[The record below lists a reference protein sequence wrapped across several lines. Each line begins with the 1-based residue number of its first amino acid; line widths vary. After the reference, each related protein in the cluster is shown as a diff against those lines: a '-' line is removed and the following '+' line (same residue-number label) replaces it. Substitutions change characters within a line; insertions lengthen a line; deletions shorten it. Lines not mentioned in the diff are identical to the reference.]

1 MGITEKSRQLTEGG
15 DQAGSG
21 LALPTWLTELPVVFY
36 DAVPSAHNPDLW
48 RLLYVSAAIEEVT
61 GYPASDFLGDAPRQY
76 LFEMIHPDDRG
87 RIGSEYDRCRATET
101 PMSQCYRLRHRD
113 QGYRL
118 VEERS
123 NFRRDA
129 HGGLHA
135 YGALFDTHHQQRLS
149 HHHAQID
156 AALQSLSADV
166 AIATGQAF
174 LECLCRRLAYLLNI
188 RQVGIMRV
196 VDGQNLETLARVHD
210 GLLVAPYTILTKNTQ
225 LSVLHHQPR
234 AELSFD
240 RALGAGLTSLD
251 DIRHLIII
259 RLDNHQGEWVGALV
273 LGNDEHFATS
283 QMLDRA
289 LELYTDRAITE
300 IKRLSL
306 EQQLQESD
314 ARYRAFFDTAVQPAL
329 VISPRGRVGN
339 FNQAARRL
347 FEVGDAEE
355 LQLTDI
361 LPRHQPDGRGS
372 LYQLLR
378 QVREA
383 RSSDAPPSSQWQM
396 FTLTG
401 RELTV
406 TLHISPTMMNQTE
419 RALLTI
425 EDITDQLKAEL
436 VLNEQ
441 NRLMNERQSRLRGL
455 VRLATELERQGDL
468 DEFLQACL
476 QELLSQDDR
485 REVAYYQVK
494 QDCWHHN
501 LNDPQQPSHTL
512 AYHRLAISR
521 VLDSAD
527 ILLRDDDD
535 YWVYIPL
542 FDKEKP
548 VAVLVIGSQE
558 AGFSDREFTDLL
570 YQTISLAFDNLMQRL
585 TLQHQAM
592 RDSLTGLGN
601 RAQLH
606 HWVSESLAQKPSE
619 TCSLLL
625 FDLNRFKEIND
636 TLGHH
641 FGDRLLCE
649 IGPRIVEVLG
659 RDNTWG
665 IARLGGDEF
674 AVFLPQQ
681 TPAQALA
688 LAELIGEALRE
699 PYLIDTMKLQVE
711 ASIGVSHYPIQGKD
725 GHELLRCADVAM
737 YAAKSKGQTVIEF
750 NTDLDASTP
759 QRIAVLSELDQ
770 GLAAGD
776 LWVAYQPVIN
786 ASDGQVTGLE
796 ALVRW
801 DHPDLGELS
810 PADFIPLAEMGQGI
824 RQITDFVL
832 RTSLAMVAE
841 CRAQI
846 KPDLYMAV
854 NLSSRVLLDH
864 ALPQQ
869 VARLLAEYDLP
880 GSALVLELTESTLLS
895 DPLRAVDII
904 EQLAA
909 LGVQLEVDD
918 FGTGY
923 SSLAYLKSL
932 PIHALKIDKSFI
944 ADLLRDAQDRIIVES
959 TINMAHSLGLEIIAE
974 GVEDE
979 ATLVELVKMQCDA
992 IQGYYFSKPLP
1003 SDQFMGWLRRNL

>member
-1 MGITEKSRQLTEGG
+1 MTEKSRQLLEGNEE
-15 DQAGSG
+15 ATSG
-21 LALPTWLTELPVVFY
+21 LALSAWLTELPVVLY
-36 DAVPSAHNPDLW
+36 EAVPSQHNPDLW
-48 RLLYVSAAIEEVT
+48 RLLHVSTAIEELT
-61 GYPASDFLGDAPRQY
+61 GYPANDFLGDSPRQY
-76 LFEMIHPDDRG
+76 LFEMIHPEDRVRVG
-87 RIGSEYDRCRATET
+87 AEYDRSRVTQAS
-101 PMSQCYRLRHRD
+101 MSLRYRILHRD
-113 QGYRL
+113 QSYRL

-123 NFRRDA
+123 NFKRDA
-129 HGGLHA
+129 DGGLHG
-135 YGALFDTHHQQRLS
+135 YGVLLDTNQPQRLS
-149 HHHAQID
+149 QQHAQVD
-156 AALQSLSADV
+156 AALESLNADV
-166 AIATGQAF
+166 AVATGQAF
-174 LECLCRRLAYLLNI
+174 LESLCRRLAYLMNI

-210 GLLVAPYTILTKNTQ
+210 GLLVAPYTVLTDNTE
-225 LSVLHHQPR
+225 LSVLHHESR

-240 RALGAGLTSLD
+240 HALGAGLNNLD
-251 DIRHLIII
+251 DIRHVIVI

-273 LGNDEHFATS
+273 LCHDQHFSTS
-283 QMLDRA
+283 ETLNRA
-289 LELYTDRAITE
+289 LELYSDRAITE
-300 IKRLSL
+300 IERLSL

-329 VISPRGRVGN
+329 VINSRGRVGN
-339 FNQAARRL
+339 FNQATRRL
-347 FEVGDAEE
+347 FEVGAAEE
-355 LQLTDI
+355 LQLADI
-361 LPRHQPDGRGS
+361 LPRYQPDGRGS
-372 LYQLLR
+372 LYLLLR

-383 RSSDAPPSSQWQM
+383 RSSDAPSSQWQM
-396 FTLTG
+396 HTLTG

-406 TLHISPTMMNQTE
+406 ILHISPTIMNHTE
-419 RALLTI
+419 HALLTI
-425 EDITDQLKAEL
+425 EDITDRLKAEL

-441 NRLMNERQSRLRGL
+441 NRLMKERQSRLRGL

-468 DEFLQACL
+468 EEFLQACL
-476 QELLSQDDR
+476 QELLYQDGR

-494 QDCWHHN
+494 RDKWCHN
-501 LNDPQQPSHTL
+501 LNDPKQPSHTL
-512 AYHRLAISR
+512 TYHRDAI
-521 VLDSAD
+521 DSVMNNGE
-527 ILLRDDDD
+527 ILLRDDDE

-542 FDKEKP
+542 FNNGALA
-548 VAVLVIGSQE
+548 AVLVIGSRE
-558 AGFSDREFTDLL
+558 SGFLDREFTDLL

-585 TLQHQAM
+585 TLHQQAM

-606 HWVSESLAQKPSE
+606 QWVSDSLVQNSPQMA
-619 TCSLLL
+619 SLLL

-649 IGPRIVEVLG
+649 IGPRIVEVLN
-659 RDNTWG
+659 RDDTWG

-674 AVFLPQQ
+674 AVFLPDQ

-711 ASIGVSHYPIQGKD
+711 ASIGLSHYPLQGRD

-737 YAAKSKGQTVIEF
+737 YAAKSRGQAVVVF
-750 NTDLDASTP
+750 NADLDASTP

-770 GLAAGD
+770 GLQAGD
-776 LWVAYQPVIN
+776 LWVAYQPVILS
-786 ASDGQVTGLE
+786 SDGQVTGLE

-801 DHPDLGELS
+801 RHPELGELS
-810 PADFIPLAEMGQGI
+810 PADFIPIAEMGQGI
-824 RQITDFVL
+824 RRITDFVL
-832 RTSLAMVAE
+832 RTSLAMVAD
-841 CRAQI
+841 CRRRV

-869 VARLLAEYDLP
+869 VAALLAEFELP
-880 GSALVLELTESTLLS
+880 GTALVLELTESTLLS

-904 EQLAA
+904 EQLAE

-944 ADLLRDAQDRIIVES
+944 ADLLHDPQDRIIVES
-959 TINMAHSLGLEIIAE
+959 TIKMAHNLGLETIAE

-979 ATLVELVKMQCDA
+979 ATLVELVKMKCDA
-992 IQGYYFSKPLP
+992 IQGFYFSKPLAA
-1003 SDQFMGWLRRNL
+1003 DDLVVWLQRNL

>member
-1 MGITEKSRQLTEGG
+1 MVEKVKQSADSDDNQTGTI
-15 DQAGSG
+15 DASV
-21 LALPTWLTELPVVFY
+21 WLTHLPLVLY
-36 DAVPSAHNPDLW
+36 DAVVSEHNPDLW
-48 RLLYVSAAIEEVT
+48 RLLSVSPAVEELT
-61 GYPASDFLGDAPRQY
+61 GYPASDFIGAHPTRFLY
-76 LFEMIHPDDRG
+76 EMIHPDDRVRVG
-87 RIGSEYDRCRATET
+87 AEYDRSRITES
-101 PMSQCYRLRHRD
+101 PISLRYRIKHCD
-113 QGYRL
+113 DGYRA

-123 NFRRDA
+123 SFKRDA
-129 HGGLHA
+129 KGQLHA
-135 YGALFDTHHQQRLS
+135 YGALLDADQLQRQS
-149 HHHAQID
+149 KRHAQLD
-156 AALQSLSADV
+156 AGLENLNADV

-174 LECLCRRLAYLLNI
+174 LESLCRRLAYLLSI
-188 RQVGIMRV
+188 RQVAIMRV
-196 VDGQNLETLARVHD
+196 VEGNNLETLARVHD
-210 GLLVAPYTILTKNTQ
+210 GLLIAPYTVLTSSSQ
-225 LSVLHHQPR
+225 LSVIQQQTR
-234 AELSFD
+234 AEFLLDASMLKGFSNLD
-240 RALGAGLTSLD
+240 ELTHT
-251 DIRHLIII
+251 IVI
-259 RLDNHQGEWVGALV
+259 RLDNHQGQWLGAL
-273 LGNDEHFATS
+273 LLLHDQPFTTS
-283 QMLDRA
+283 QTLDRV

-300 IKRLSL
+300 IERLGL
-306 EQQLQESD
+306 ERQLQESD

-329 VISPRGRVGN
+329 VIDPHGRVTN

-347 FEVGDAEE
+347 FEVGDGED
-355 LQLTDI
+355 LQLADL

-378 QVREA
+378 RVREA
-383 RSSDAPPSSQWQM
+383 RHSGAVPSQWQM
-396 FTLTG
+396 HTLGG

-425 EDITDQLKAEL
+425 EDITDRLKAEL
-436 VLNEQ
+436 VLAEQ

-468 DEFLQACL
+468 NDFLHACL
-476 QELLSQDDR
+476 QELLRQDGC
-485 REVAYYQVK
+485 REVAYYRVEREV
-494 QDCWHHN
+494 WRHN
-501 LNDPQQPSHTL
+501 LNDPQQPSHSL
-512 AYHRLAISR
+512 AYHTQAIQS
-521 VLDSAD
+521 VIDSGE
-527 ILLRDDDD
+527 LLLQQGPEP
-535 YWVYIPL
+535 WVYLPL
-542 FDKEKP
+542 FDSGAA
-548 VAVLVIGSQE
+548 VAVLVIGSRE
-558 AGFSDREFTDLL
+558 SGFSDREFMDLL
-570 YQTISLAFDNLMQRL
+570 YQTIGLAFDNLMQRL
-585 TLQHQAM
+585 TLHQQAM
-592 RDSLTGLGN
+592 QDSLTSLGN

-606 HWVSESLAQKPSE
+606 RWIRESLEQKPE
-619 TCSLLL
+619 QTASLLL

-649 IGPRIVEVLG
+649 IGPRIVEVLN
-659 RDNTWG
+659 RDDTWG

-674 AVFLPQQ
+674 AVFLPDQ

-699 PYLIDTMKLQVE
+699 AYLIDTMKLQVE
-711 ASIGVSHYPIQGKD
+711 ASIGLSHYPLQGKD

-737 YAAKSKGQTVIEF
+737 YAAKSKGQAVVVF
-750 NTDLDASTP
+750 NADLDASTP

-770 GLAAGD
+770 GLQAGD
-776 LWVAYQPVIN
+776 LWVAYQPVICS
-786 ASDGQVTGLE
+786 SDGRVTGLE

-801 DHPDLGELS
+801 RHPELGELS
-810 PADFIPLAEMGQGI
+810 PADFIPIAEMGQGI

-832 RTSLAMVAE
+832 RTSLAMVAQ
-841 CRAQI
+841 CRRQV

-869 VARLLAEYDLP
+869 VAALLDDFDLP

-904 EQLAA
+904 EQLAE

-944 ADLLRDAQDRIIVES
+944 ADLLEDPQDRIIVES
-959 TINMAHSLGLEIIAE
+959 TIKMAHNLGLEIIAE

-992 IQGYYFSKPLP
+992 IQGYYFSKPLAA
-1003 SDQFMGWLRRNL
+1003 DDLVVWLQRNL